1 MVEKMNRL
9 VVEHGETIPTYDY
22 KLIDAEGRERD
33 LLTTKVP
40 LKDLSGEI
48 IGVVSTSL
56 DITDRKRAEE
66 SLRES
71 EARTRTIVDSAI
83 DGIITIDE
91 RGIIHSLN
99 PAAAT
104 IFGYS

>member
-1 MVEKMNRL
+1 MIVSSFKITWEMS
-9 VVEHGETIPTYDY
+9 D

-99 PAAAT
+99 PAAET